1 MPFVNHRKIY
11 EVTTLNKKLY
21 SLLLLVA
28 FLHISAFDALAELTS
43 RAAILM
49 NMSNGRIL
57 YKHNPYDLIPPASLT
72 KVLSM
77 YITLDMVKANKISLN
92 KKTKISNAAIR
103 TGGSKMR
110 LRRGES
116 VSINQLLMG
125 MAVSSGNNASQAIAE
140 AVAKNS
146 SSFIKLMNDKAK
158 KIGMRNS
165 VFKTPHGLPAVGQV
179 TTAYDMLKLA
189 RSYMN
194 AHPSAM
200 KYHNTRS
207 FRHNK
212 VLHKSTNKLLG
223 QVPGVYGLKTGYT
236 DASGFNLI
244 FTAKRGDVELLGVIL
259 GGPTRA
265 IRDEEA
271 TKILEAGF
279 ASPNSS
285 AKVAQALNKA
295 NYSASS
301 SAK

>member
-1 MPFVNHRKIY
+1 
-11 EVTTLNKKLY
+11 
-21 SLLLLVA
+21 
-28 FLHISAFDALAELTS
+28 
-43 RAAILM
+43 M

-72 KVLSM
+72 KVMSM
-77 YITLDMVKANKISLN
+77 YIALDMVKAKKISLN
-92 KKTKISNAAIR
+92 KTTKISNAAIR

-116 VSINQLLMG
+116 VTLDKLLLG
-125 MAVSSGNNASQAIAE
+125 MAVSSGNNASQAVAE
-140 AVAKNS
+140 AISKDSAK
-146 SSFIKLMNDKAK
+146 FINLMNAKAK

-165 VFKTPHGLPAVGQV
+165 TFKTPHGLPAQGQF

-194 AHPSAM
+194 AHPTAM
-200 KYHNTRS
+200 RYHNTRS
-207 FRHNK
+207 FKHNK

-223 QVPGVYGLKTGYT
+223 QVPGVFGLKTGYT

-259 GGPTRA
+259 GGPTRI
-265 IRDEEA
+265 IRDQEA
-271 TKILEAGF
+271 TQILEAGF

-295 NYSASS
+295 SYSASS

>member
-1 MPFVNHRKIY
+1 MNTLKRLFVCIIA
-11 EVTTLNKKLY
+11 V
-21 SLLLLVA
+21 S
-28 FLHISAFDALAELTS
+28 FFHISALDVLAEITS
-43 RAAILM
+43 KAAILM

-57 YKHNPYDLIPPASLT
+57 YRHNPYDLIPPASLT

-77 YITLDMVKANKISLN
+77 YVTLDMVKAQKISLER
-92 KKTKISNAAIR
+92 KIKISNAAIR
-103 TGGSKMR
+103 TGGSRMR

-116 VSINQLLMG
+116 VTLNKLLLG
-125 MAVSSGNNASQAIAE
+125 MAVSSGNNASQAVAE
-140 AVAKNS
+140 AVSKNS
-146 SSFIKLMNDKAK
+146 DRFISLMNTKAQR
-158 KIGMRNS
+158 IGMRNS
-165 VFKTPHGLPAVGQV
+165 TFKTPHGLPAEGQL

-194 AHPSAM
+194 EHPTAM
-200 KYHNTRS
+200 KYHNATS
-207 FRHNK
+207 FKHNNI
-212 VLHKSTNKLLG
+212 LHKTTNKLLG

-244 FTAKRGDVELLGVIL
+244 FTAKRGDVELLGVIM

-285 AKVAQALNKA
+285 AKVARALDKA
-295 NYSASS
+295 TYSAT
-301 SAK
+301 ADKTPK